1 MKITR
6 TRALL
11 GAALATTLVWAGW
24 PSANDAPAPV
34 PSRKDRAAHAA
45 RSAAA
50 PVEAQR
56 KEDRESGSS
65 LPNPL
70 MAQAFAGQPPAPPA
84 PQPQPQPEAPR
95 AARDPQTALAA
106 LDTGLIAN
114 RVSTEPPVGN
124 AFASRSWLV
133 PPPPPPPAP
142 APPPP
147 APPPPPQAPA
157 LPFKYMGRMEESATR
172 AIWYLSQGEHLVVVA
187 TGDVIDAT
195 YKVEGF
201 ANGQLRFRYL
211 PLDVQQTLAIGDSP

>member
-11 GAALATTLVWAGW
+11 GAALATTLVCAGW

-65 LPNPL
+65 LPNPVIG
-70 MAQAFAGQPPAPPA
+70 QAFAGQPPAPPA
-84 PQPQPQPEAPR
+84 PQPQPEAPR

-114 RVSTEPPVGN
+114 RVSTEPPVGD

-172 AIWYLSQGEHLVVVA
+172 SIWYLTQGEHLVVVA